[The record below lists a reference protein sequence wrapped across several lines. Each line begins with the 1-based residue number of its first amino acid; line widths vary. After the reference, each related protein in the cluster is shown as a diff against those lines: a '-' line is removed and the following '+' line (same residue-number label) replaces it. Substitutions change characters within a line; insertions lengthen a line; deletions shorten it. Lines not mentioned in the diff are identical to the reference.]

1 MKKKRFYN
9 LLFFLLMPLFF
20 NNKLIGQEL
29 KNNTS
34 VIQKIENLLKEKRK
48 LNPNLYLNE
57 SYKIQIFSGNSED
70 SKKKLEVFKKEFN
83 DLDGTIVFNSPN
95 YKVWIGNF
103 KTRIEVEYQIQEI
116 KKKYPNA
123 LVIKPSN

>member
-1 MKKKRFYN
+1 
-9 LLFFLLMPLFF
+9 MPLFF